1 MHVKLGVHV
10 RLFLFLVWTIPH
22 IRYTKILTWLRGFLV
37 IFLLVWFSL
46 CSSWSLL
53 EIARRW
59 SIKETVILTLKPRIH
74 VRIFNK
80 SNVGHW
86 TAVSAFFHRSYC
98 WTYQE
103 LVSAVERKRTS
114 INQPRSR
121 KYKSQFLILC
131 LQPRR
136 QDGYVGG
143 QNRRIF
149 SRRIYLKIEFSFQK
163 RQVKK
168 KKEERNALVLIPQHH
183 DGRRDVTC
191 KSAIGIGKFKLCL
204 QWRST

>member
-10 RLFLFLVWTIPH
+10 RLFLFLVWSIPH
-22 IRYTKILTWLRGFLV
+22 IRYTKILTGLRGFLV
-37 IFLLVWFSL
+37 IFLLVWFSRFSL

-53 EIARRW
+53 ERQW

-74 VRIFNK
+74 VRIFPQKLLLNISRISFSRREK
-80 SNVGHW
+80 
-86 TAVSAFFHRSYC
+86 
-98 WTYQE
+98 E
-103 LVSAVERKRTS
+103 
-114 INQPRSR
+114 NQ
-121 KYKSQFLILC
+121 YKSTQKQKIQITILC

-136 QDGYVGG
+136 QDGHVEG

-204 QWRST
+204 Q

>member
-10 RLFLFLVWTIPH
+10 RLFLFLVWSIPH
-22 IRYTKILTWLRGFLV
+22 IRYTKILTGLRGFLV
-37 IFLLVWFSL
+37 IFLLVWFSRFSL

-53 EIARRW
+53 EIARQW

-74 VRIFNK
+74 VRIFPQKLLLNISRISFSRREK
-80 SNVGHW
+80 
-86 TAVSAFFHRSYC
+86 
-98 WTYQE
+98 E
-103 LVSAVERKRTS
+103 
-114 INQPRSR
+114 NQ
-121 KYKSQFLILC
+121 YKSTQKQKIQITILC

-136 QDGYVGG
+136 QDGHVGG

-168 KKEERNALVLIPQHH
+168 KKKEGRNALVLIPQHH

-204 QWRST
+204 Q